1 MVTLVFLCFVS
12 SMFIT
17 NDVALITFVPFGIMI
32 LRSAG
37 MTFIT
42 CRVVTLMTVA
52 ANLGSMFTPIGNPQ
66 NLYLFSLSGLS
77 IAEFL
82 LLMLPYTL
90 MSAGI
95 LLLFILM
102 GGYKRSFSIHVET
115 TKLRGKAVIGFYLG
129 LFVLCLLTVGG
140 ILAPWLLLV
149 LVTMGV
155 LMTDR
160 RLFAKIDYSLLLTF
174 FFLFIFVGNINSL
187 SALREMILT
196 VFGGHERLVA
206 IGVSQIISNV
216 PTAMLLSNYTDNI
229 KELIVGTNIGG
240 LGTLIASMASL
251 ISYRQIASVY
261 PRFKKRYL
269 ITFTVYNLIFLAV
282 LWWV

>member
-1 MVTLVFLCFVS
+1 MDPKSVLL
-12 SMFIT
+12 
-17 NDVALITFVPFGIMI
+17 G
-32 LRSAG
+32 LREKS
-37 MTFIT
+37 
-42 CRVVTLMTVA
+42 V
-52 ANLGSMFTPIGNPQ
+52 
-66 NLYLFSLSGLS
+66 GLS
-77 IAEFL
+77 
-82 LLMLPYTL
+82 
-90 MSAGI
+90 
-95 LLLFILM
+95 
-102 GGYKRSFSIHVET
+102 
-115 TKLRGKAVIGFYLG
+115 KAQTRI
-129 LFVLCLLTVGG
+129 
-140 ILAPWLLLV
+140 PW
-149 LVTMGV
+149 
-155 LMTDR
+155 R
-160 RLFAKIDYSLLLTF
+160 EIITF